1 MGMLEWAKREVEI
14 ACKKERGDREE
25 NEFDYGCE
33 CYKSALKAF
42 KSLCLDGHSGFSI
55 RLTKDI
61 LNRMIDGKP
70 LTPIYDTD
78 DIWRYS
84 FDREYTRAK
93 MYRCK
98 RMSSLFKEV
107 YPDGTVK
114 YNDINRVVGINIDS
128 PNVHWHMGLAD
139 KIVDDMFP
147 ISMPYI
153 PENEPYKVYVEEFL
167 TDRRNGD
174 FDTVGVFYLINP
186 DGEKVEVNRFFK
198 EGERGFIEISREEYE
213 ERRKMK
219 LR

>member
-14 ACKKERGDREE
+14 ACKKECGCKEE
-25 NEFDYGCE
+25 GEFDYGCE

-42 KSLCLDGHSGFSI
+42 ESLCIDEHSGCSI
-55 RLTKDI
+55 VFTKNI
-61 LNRMIDGKP
+61 LNRLIDGKP

-78 DIWRYS
+78 DVWRHS
-84 FDREYTRAK
+84 FDRKDTKAK
-93 MYRCK
+93 VYRCK

-107 YPDGTVK
+107 YPDETVK
-114 YNDINRVVGINIDS
+114 YNDVNRVVGINIDS
-128 PNVHWHMGLAD
+128 PDVHWHMGLAD
-139 KIVDDMFP
+139 KIVDDMYP

-153 PENEPYKVYVEEFL
+153 PENELYKVYVEEFL

-174 FDTVGVFYLINP
+174 FDTVGVFHFIKP

-198 EGERGFIEISREEYE
+198 EGERSFVEISKEEYE